1 MKKILLIAMIGLTS
15 ISYAD
20 NQYTMI
26 EDINNSKGG
35 VWILDNKTKKL
46 AYCFADGDRIRCT
59 YPPRD
64 LEMLFK
70 DKW

>member
-1 MKKILLIAMIGLTS
+1 MI
-15 ISYAD
+15 
-20 NQYTMI
+20 N
-26 EDINNSKGG
+26 ENINIYGG

-46 AYCFADGDRIRCT
+46 AYCFADGGRIRCT

-70 DKW
+70 DK